1 MRSWLI
7 IIGIAVLFVCWGLFV
22 FFTIG
27 DKGSPPWD
35 FGVVKDIPGE
45 SPYSTHR
52 YTPGVSPAPSPQH
65 VSEKPAGAGTEGK
78 RK

>member
-7 IIGIAVLFVCWGLFV
+7 IIGIAALFVCWGLFV

-52 YTPGVSPAPSPQH
+52 YTPGASPAPSPQH
-65 VSEKPAGAGTEGK
+65 VAEKPAGVVPEGK
-78 RK
+78 